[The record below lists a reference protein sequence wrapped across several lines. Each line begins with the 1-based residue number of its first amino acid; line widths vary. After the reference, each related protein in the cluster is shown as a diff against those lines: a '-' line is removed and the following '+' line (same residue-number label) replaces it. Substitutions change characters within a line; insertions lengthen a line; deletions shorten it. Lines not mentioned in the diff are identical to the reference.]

1 MGLLSTAKDGVGLLS
16 TAKDGGLYFKFINSK
31 KYEIRL
37 GRNDVVE

>member
-1 MGLLSTAKDGVGLLS
+1 MGLLS

-37 GRNDVVE
+37 AEMLLLNSTN